1 MKISL
6 LSRTLTLVVCCALA
20 PLALIAQ
27 DAKPAEDAK
36 PAAEPEKKEEAP
48 PAEAEDKDAEAK
60 QDKEREA
67 VEMAEIN
74 KKMAVFKS
82 LEGEWTGEEKIVYNK
97 ELRRDGKEEVKWKD
111 EWKGFYTNEGR
122 YFEMTGKTKGEVTS
136 TYHWYVTYDTENSEF
151 RAWSFGSNGWG
162 EYTGQL
168 ADDSKA
174 VVWEKSKEGEE
185 VDVSD
190 TFELRANGDECKA
203 NGETKIVSKD
213 GRLSRNYAK
222 QSSSYTRKKIEI

>member
-1 MKISL
+1 MKTSI
-6 LSRTLTLVVCCALA
+6 LSRIFAFALCCSLFPAALR
-20 PLALIAQ
+20 AQ
-27 DAKPAEDAK
+27 NAKPDA
-36 PAAEPEKKEEAP
+36 PESEKKEAP
-48 PAEAEDKDAEAK
+48 EPAEKEQKDGDGEAQQEK
-60 QDKEREA
+60 NREA
-67 VEMAEIN
+67 AEMAEIN

-122 YFEMTGKTKGEVTS
+122 YFEMTGKTKGEVNS

-168 ADDSKA
+168 ADDNKA

-185 VDVSD
+185 VDISD